1 MPRCS
6 GFRASISGPSVQIKK
21 IMLIIPKN
29 RLLWSNSK
37 KCKCVIGHISSKFKL
52 NSKINWHN
60 NIYTCHHKIIQKNHS
75 KCVIVKLYSKPSLK
89 NNKLFYLAQINEQI
103 DKSCSF
109 PLILKIL
116 KILHNNIY
124 TCPREII
131 QKNYSKCVIV
141 KLSSKPSLKSNKSI
155 LLCSN

>member
-1 MPRCS
+1 
-6 GFRASISGPSVQIKK
+6 
-21 IMLIIPKN
+21 MLIIPKN
-29 RLLWSNSK
+29 KLLWSNSK
-37 KCKCVIGHISSKFKL
+37 KYCKYFIGHLSSKPKL

-60 NIYTCHHKIIQKNHS
+60 NIYTCHHEIIWKNHS

-89 NNKLFYLAQINEQI
+89 SNKSILPSQINEQI
-103 DKSCSF
+103 NKSCPFS
-109 PLILKIL
+109 LILKIL

-141 KLSSKPSLKSNKSI
+141 KLSSKPSIKNNKSI
-155 LLCSN
+155 LFCSN